1 MLILAERPEVKS
13 QFTTIL
19 YQLLLDPSERVCF
32 EAISCVLGKFD
43 ASERYIWII
52 ACPYS
57 LFPSLFCSEPTAEV
71 LVCDLFLSICLRL
84 CSLEDRANGWVLL
97 TTAILKFPEPPS
109 LPAKDASGGAGKDS
123 ATKEGIPPRG
133 PKDRQAPRPRRPQPL
148 IKLVM
153 RR

>member
-1 MLILAERPEVKS
+1 M
-13 QFTTIL
+13 
-19 YQLLLDPSERVCF
+19 
-32 EAISCVLGKFD
+32 
-43 ASERYIWII
+43 
-52 ACPYS
+52 
-57 LFPSLFCSEPTAEV
+57 
-71 LVCDLFLSICLRL
+71 FLNNPLPL
-84 CSLEDRANGWVLL
+84 CSLEDRANGWGLL

-109 LPAKDASGGAGKDS
+109 LPAKDASGAAGKDG